1 MENSTLQL
9 LLQRRTIRAFKAQT
23 LTAEQLQTL
32 MEVAQHTATSNF
44 WQQSSVIHVTDPQ
57 IRAQIRELTAQNY
70 VGANG
75 DLFIFVADLY
85 RNQQIRQEKGLDDG
99 VLHNTDLF
107 LQAVEDTV
115 LAIQNVTTAAE
126 SMGLGCVFLG
136 SVQNDAQ
143 KMIELLKLP
152 QLTFPLLGL
161 QIGIP
166 NQEPQLKPRL
176 PLQFRTFENSYDY
189 HYHLDDLKDYD
200 QVVHTYY
207 DLRDANRRIDT
218 FTHQIAT
225 KLSQSTAKRDQIGK
239 VLHQQG
245 LCLK

>member
-9 LLQRRTIRAFKAQT
+9 LLQRRTIRSFKEKK
-23 LTAEQLQTL
+23 LTAEQLQIL
-32 MEVAQHTATSNF
+32 MEVAQQTATSNF
-44 WQQSSVIHVTDPQ
+44 WQQCSVIHVTNPQIQAQ
-57 IRAQIRELTAQNY
+57 IRAVTAQNY

-99 VLHNTDLF
+99 ILHSTDLF

-115 LAIQNVTTAAE
+115 LAAQNVTTAAE

-136 SVQNDAQ
+136 SVQNDVQ
-143 KMIELLKLP
+143 KMIELLHLP
-152 QLTFPLLGL
+152 KLTFPLLGL
-161 QIGIP
+161 QLGIP
-166 NQEPQLKPRL
+166 NQEPRLKPRL
-176 PLQFRTFENSYDY
+176 PLKFRTFENGYNY
-189 HYHLDDLKDYD
+189 HYHLADLKDYD

-207 DLRDANRRIDT
+207 DLRDVNRRIDT

-225 KLSQSTAKRDQIGK
+225 KLSKSTAKRDRIGN
-239 VLHQQG
+239 VLQKQG